1 MYNCENFM
9 HILKMNNRGFST
21 IELALV
27 ITFMGILTL
36 FSYKATVWIKN
47 KKLDFVISEVNNLI
61 RNNSSIS
68 IKSNFNQDT
77 EWLIVRKDFNG
88 EDSIYHEIT
97 RYKNT
102 NLFSEIDILYI
113 LKKTNDDRMYITN
126 NGIIISKELI
136 NNNKNK
142 NDRVYGIAI
151 KK

>member
-1 MYNCENFM
+1 M

-21 IELALV
+21 IELVLV
-27 ITFMGILTL
+27 ITFMGVLTL
-36 FSYKATVWIKN
+36 FASKATIWIKT
-47 KKLDFVISEVNNLI
+47 KKLDFVVSEINNI
-61 RNNSSIS
+61 INNDNSSTIE
-68 IKSNFNQDT
+68 SNFNQDT
-77 EWLIVRKDFNG
+77 EWLIVKKKFNG
-88 EDSIYHEIT
+88 ENNIYHEIT

>member
-1 MYNCENFM
+1 MD
-9 HILKMNNRGFST
+9 
-21 IELALV
+21 
-27 ITFMGILTL
+27 
-36 FSYKATVWIKN
+36 KN
-47 KKLDFVISEVNNLI
+47 KKLDFVVSEINNI
-61 RNNSSIS
+61 INNDNSSTIE
-68 IKSNFNQDT
+68 SNFNQDT
-77 EWLIVRKDFNG
+77 EWLIVKKKFNG
-88 EDSIYHEIT
+88 ENSIYHEIT

>member
-1 MYNCENFM
+1 ME
-9 HILKMNNRGFST
+9 ILCIYYKMNNRGFST
-21 IELALV
+21 IELVLV
-27 ITFMGILTL
+27 ITFMGVLTL
-36 FSYKATVWIKN
+36 FTSKATIWIKT
-47 KKLDFVISEVNNLI
+47 KKLDFVVSEINNI
-61 RNNSSIS
+61 INNDNSSTIE
-68 IKSNFNQDT
+68 SNFNQDT
-77 EWLIVRKDFNG
+77 EWLIVKKKFNG
-88 EDSIYHEIT
+88 ENSIYHEIT